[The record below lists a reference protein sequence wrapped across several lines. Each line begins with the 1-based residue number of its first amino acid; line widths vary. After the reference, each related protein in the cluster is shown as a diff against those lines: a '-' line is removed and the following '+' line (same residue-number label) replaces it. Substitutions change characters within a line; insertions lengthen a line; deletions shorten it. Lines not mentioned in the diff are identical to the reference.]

1 MKPATHAEVRGPVA
15 QWLEQ
20 HSYKVTVAGS
30 IPARPTDW

>member
-1 MKPATHAEVRGPVA
+1 MKPTSYSIESGPVA

-30 IPARPTDW
+30 IPARPTKE